1 MPGPYDPTNRK
12 PPSLYAPRSNAHLE
26 GLRAGLMGEDLSMP
40 TEQEIEE
47 AAGDPVA
54 LDNLISRAK
63 AAQSQIDATRGRE
76 YGTQA
81 GRVYVANPGQAVA
94 DMFVRGNAKK
104 ERDSANKSA
113 EELSQRQRT
122 ADAKL
127 QRRLTA
133 RDEADRI
140 NERLA
145 EVEELNRKD
154 AQAETAEQ
162 TRLSE
167 REQDRSDRSLRDTLD
182 DNYRKAEQAQR
193 GRFHEDEM
201 TLGRERIGAD
211 RAGER
216 AKVDAANKGK
226 SDAYSTWQTAAGQYF
241 EAHKNAGWGP
251 GIGGAYGMRK
261 QAQASLAP
269 VLKGIFRLS
278 GEGVFSDRDQELLI
292 DMAPK
297 SWMTDAQAE
306 KALRN
311 IDAIV
316 RAKMGIADPT
326 EGSAPA
332 SDEDLVNRYS
342 GR

>member
-1 MPGPYDPTNRK
+1 MLPDDPKKRPYSNA
-12 PPSLYAPRSNAHLE
+12 YAPRSNAHLE

-40 TEQEIEE
+40 TEQEIED

-63 AAQSQIDATRGRE
+63 AAQAQIDATRGRE

-94 DMFVRGNAKK
+94 DMFVRGQAKK

-113 EELSQRQRT
+113 EELSARQRT

-154 AQAETAEQ
+154 AQTEATER

-167 REQDRSDRSLRDTLD
+167 REQDRSDRSLRDQLD
-182 DNYRKAEQAQR
+182 DSYRRTEQAQR

-201 TLGRERIGAD
+201 TLGRDRIGAD
-211 RAGER
+211 RARER
-216 AKVDAANKGK
+216 AKMDAANKGK
-226 SDAYSTWQTAAGQYF
+226 SDAYSTWQTAGSQYLD
-241 EAHKNAGWGP
+241 AHKNSSWGP
-251 GIGGAYGMRK
+251 GAGGNYGMRNAAK
-261 QAQASLAP
+261 ANLAP
-269 VLKGIFRLS
+269 VLKGIFRS
-278 GEGVFSDRDQELLI
+278 AGEGTFTDKDQELLM
-292 DMAPK
+292 DMAPTA
-297 SWMTDAQAE
+297 WDTDEQAA
-306 KALRN
+306 KKITN
-311 IDAIV
+311 IDAII
-316 RAKMGIADPT
+316 RSKLGMAGADS
-326 EGSAPA
+326 GQAPA
-332 SDEDLVNRYS
+332 SDEDLIDRYS

>member
-1 MPGPYDPTNRK
+1 MPAFDDQK
-12 PPSLYAPRSNAHLE
+12 PKRPNPYAPRSNAHLE

-47 AAGDPVA
+47 AAGDPIA

-63 AAQSQIDATRGRE
+63 AAQAQIDATRGRE

-94 DMFVRGNAKK
+94 DMFVRGQAKK

-154 AQAETAEQ
+154 AQTEATER

-167 REQDRSDRSLRDTLD
+167 REQDRSDRSLRDQLD
-182 DNYRKAEQAQR
+182 DSYRRAEQSQR
-193 GRFHEDEM
+193 GRFHADEIA
-201 TLGRERIGAD
+201 LGRDRIGAD

-216 AKVDAANKGK
+216 AKADAANKAKG
-226 SDAYSTWQTAAGQYF
+226 DAYSTWQTAAGQYLD
-241 EAHKNAGWGP
+241 AHKNSSWGP
-251 GIGGAYGMRK
+251 GAGGNYGLRNS
-261 QAQASLAP
+261 ARANLAP
-269 VLKGIFRLS
+269 VLKGIFRTS
-278 GEGVFSDRDQELLI
+278 GEGTFSDRDQELLI
-292 DMAPK
+292 QMAP
-297 SWMTDAQAE
+297 SSIDTDEQAA
-306 KALRN
+306 KKLAN
-311 IDAIV
+311 IDAII
-316 RAKMGIADPT
+316 RSKMGIA
-326 EGSAPA
+326 GAAGSSAPA
-332 SDEDLVNRYS
+332 SDEELIGRYS